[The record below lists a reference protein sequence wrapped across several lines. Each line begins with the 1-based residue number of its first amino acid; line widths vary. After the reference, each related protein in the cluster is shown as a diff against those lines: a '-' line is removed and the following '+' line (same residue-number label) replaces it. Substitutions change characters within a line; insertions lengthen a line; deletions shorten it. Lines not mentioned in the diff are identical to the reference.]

1 MSIQERISNA
11 ASSLPNEI
19 AIIVLEDVD
28 KRIADWKASGGKDED
43 PYIEQQARYV
53 ENMAKQYGVDS
64 NE

>member
-1 MSIQERISNA
+1 MTIQERINNA

-19 AIIVLEDVD
+19 AIIVLADVD
-28 KRIADWKASGGKDED
+28 KRISDWKASGGKDTD
-43 PYIEQQARYV
+43 PYIEQQAKYV